1 VTVYLVLHPMC
12 PWTGER
18 VRASVLR
25 FIISCAVK
33 YPSGP
38 QENDTSGDL
47 NCIVSSLV
55 AQSLVSDVA
64 VPAMQARLGMEEC
77 L

>member
-1 VTVYLVLHPMC
+1 MD
-12 PWTGER
+12 WGGGESGHSAIHHILCA
-18 VRASVLR
+18 V
-25 FIISCAVK
+25 SCAVK